1 MRPFI
6 RRWLGEDRPKQ
17 YCAFVGNRSMLQ
29 HTWDRARAL
38 SDAEKVVTVVGR
50 GHLPFLAAS
59 RQRPPGPLFEQP
71 RDCGTAPGVFL
82 PLSLVVARDPQ
93 ATVLITPADHFVHPE
108 GRFLAVAEAA
118 CRAARERP
126 GRLILLGVPA
136 DAPETDFGWILPGPR
151 GSHGRLAPVERFEE
165 KPDRERARRF
175 LASGGMWNTMVM
187 AVQAGT
193 LWRLGERY
201 LPAVMRRFRDLRSVL
216 AHPQGELP
224 EVRVA
229 EAVERAYQ
237 RMPHADFS
245 RDLVQRCP
253 ESALVMPLEGL
264 EWSDWGRPE
273 RIAESLGRLGRSPVA
288 PLVAET
294 VPEPSAGRA
303 TAWLDG
309 LPAM

>member
-17 YCAFVGNRSMLQ
+17 YCAFVGSRSMLQ
-29 HTWDRARAL
+29 HTWDRALAT
-38 SDAEKVVTVVGR
+38 SDAEKVVTVVAR
-50 GHLPFLAAS
+50 GHLPFLDAPL
-59 RQRPPGPLFEQP
+59 QQPPGPLFAQP

-82 PLSLVVARDPQ
+82 PLSLVVARDPR

-108 GRFLAVAEAA
+108 ARFLTVAEAA
-118 CRAARERP
+118 CKAARERP

-136 DAPETDFGWILPGPR
+136 DEPETDFGWILPGPV

-165 KPDRERARRF
+165 KPDRDRARRF

-187 AVQAGT
+187 AVQAAT
-193 LWRLGERY
+193 LWRLGERH
-201 LPAVMRRFRDLRSVL
+201 LPAMMRRFRDLRAVL

-229 EAVERAYQ
+229 EAVDRAYQ
-237 RMPHADFS
+237 RMPSADFS

-253 ESALVMPLEGL
+253 DSALVMPLEGI

-273 RIAESLGRLGRSPVA
+273 RVAESLGRLGRPSVA
-288 PLVAET
+288 PLVAEA
-294 VPEPSAGRA
+294 VPERPARGAGR
-303 TAWLDG
+303 WLDA